1 MKHCFL
7 QTTRIGFSL
16 WAKENLN
23 LAKTLWGNRDVAKY
37 LTADGIMTDSEIRNR
52 LLLEIE
58 QYKTHGV
65 QYFPIFKTGNNE
77 FIGCCGLRPYVPE
90 NDVYELGFHL
100 VRSAWGKGYASEA
113 AEAMI
118 EYAFNKIRAKKLFA
132 GHHPENTASQK
143 RLEKLGF
150 VYTHDEFYPSTG
162 LQHPSYELKQPPGQ

>member
-1 MKHCFL
+1 MEEREFEFGKDIVGKSRCDQL
-7 QTTRIGFSL
+7 SNSR
-16 WAKENLN
+16 
-23 LAKTLWGNRDVAKY
+23 
-37 LTADGIMTDSEIRNR
+37 RNHDR
-52 LLLEIE
+52 RRNKKPFVTLEIE

-65 QYFPIFKTGNNE
+65 LKTSNNE
-77 FIGCCGLRPYVPE
+77 FVGCGLRPYDPE

-132 GHHPENTASQK
+132 GHHPENTASRK

-150 VYTHDEFYPSTG
+150 VYIHDEFYPSTG

>member
-1 MKHCFL
+1 MNHFL
-7 QTTRIGFSL
+7 QTKRIGFSL
-16 WAKENLN
+16 WKKENLN
-23 LAKTLWGNRDVAKY
+23 LAKTLWGNRDVTNY
-37 LTADGIMTDSEIRNR
+37 LTADGIMTEGEIRNR
-52 LLLEIE
+52 FLLEIE

-65 QYFPIFKTGNNE
+65 LKTSNNE
-77 FIGCCGLRPYVPE
+77 FVGSCGLRPYDPE

-132 GHHPENTASQK
+132 GHHPENTASRK

-150 VYTHDEFYPSTG
+150 VYIHDEFYPSTG